1 MRVRVF
7 LATTTSHANRKV
19 GKILIGGRLPA
30 TTMGEMPDTS
40 SVSKVAF
47 LGDYPPRQCGI
58 ATFTR
63 DLRDA
68 VAEANPG
75 WNCPVIAVSDRPGAY
90 HYPDDVRFEIP
101 QPDMASYVRAANFLN
116 LAHIDAL
123 CVQHEFGIFGGS
135 AGSHLLGLLR
145 RTRMPVVTTLHTVLE
160 KPDNDQRRV
169 FSELI
174 EMSTR
179 VVVMA
184 ERARRILHEVYRYPE
199 EKVAL
204 IPHGIPD
211 VPFTDPSFYKDHFGV
226 AGRPVMLTFGLL
238 SPNKGIE
245 HVIQALPAIVAAH
258 PQLIYIVLGATHP
271 NLLREGGENYRLQLE
286 RLARS
291 LGVEK
296 NVLFVNRYVSNAEL
310 SEYIG
315 AADVYITPYLNEA
328 QITSGTLSYCYG
340 AGKAVVST
348 PYLHAVEL
356 LGDARGVI
364 VPFRDAGAIAREV
377 SALFS
382 DEARLNSLRKQAYLS
397 GRNMV
402 WSEVAQEYTRVFA
415 EARDQFEANR
425 GERAVHAAAIG
436 EHSHLPPWRF
446 DHLIRMTDGAGMLQH
461 ARFTIPW
468 FEHGYCTDDNARA
481 LLLSV
486 LLEEL
491 DEAPPE
497 VRALRSSYAA
507 FLQHAF
513 VDSTGRFR
521 NFMSFDR
528 RWLEEAGSEDSHG
541 RALWALGAVV
551 GRTRSE
557 NLRAWA
563 APLFESALPA
573 VSTFTSPRA
582 WAFTILGLHEYLRSF
597 EGDLMAARS
606 REDLSGRLFGLW
618 GSVSAPDWLWFEDI
632 VGYDNA
638 RLSHALI
645 LTGRWTGHEGMR
657 ESGLRSLRWL
667 MENQCGERG
676 CFRPVGSNGF
686 WQRGGRPAE
695 YDQQPIEA
703 AATVSACIEALNATG
718 DEYWRGE
725 AQRAFDWFLGSND
738 LNEVL
743 YDFST
748 GGCRDG
754 LHASRLN
761 QNEGAESTL
770 SFMMALAEMKALDN
784 ATAAF
789 ERAADTP

>member
-1 MRVRVF
+1 MK
-7 LATTTSHANRKV
+7 A
-19 GKILIGGRLPA
+19 
-30 TTMGEMPDTS
+30 MPDTP

-63 DLRDA
+63 DLREA
-68 VAEANPG
+68 VAGAHPG
-75 WNCPVIAVSDRPGAY
+75 WNCPVIAVSDRPGEY
-90 HYPDDVRFEIP
+90 RYPDEVRFEIP

-116 LAHIDAL
+116 LAHVDAL
-123 CVQHEFGIFGGS
+123 CVQHEFGIFGGA

-145 RTRMPVVTTLHTVLE
+145 RARMPVVTTLHTVLE
-160 KPDNDQRRV
+160 NPDPDQRRV
-169 FSELI
+169 FDELLD
-174 EMSTR
+174 MSAR
-179 VVVMA
+179 IVVMA
-184 ERARRILHEVYRYPE
+184 ERARRMLGEIYHCPDD
-199 EKVAL
+199 KVAL

-211 VPFTDPSFYKDHFGV
+211 VAFTDPSFYKDHFDV

-245 HVIQALPAIVAAH
+245 NAIEALPEVVKHH
-258 PQLIYIVLGATHP
+258 PRLLYIVLGATHP
-271 NLLREGGENYRLQLE
+271 NLLRESGENYRLQLE

-310 SEYIG
+310 CEYIG
-315 AADVYITPYLNEA
+315 AADIYITPYLNEA
-328 QITSGTLSYCYG
+328 QVTSGTLSYCYG

-348 PYLHAVEL
+348 PYWHAVEL
-356 LGDARGVI
+356 LGDGRGII

-377 SALFS
+377 SALLS
-382 DEARLNSLRKQAYLS
+382 DEDRLNSLRKQAYLC
-397 GRNMV
+397 GRHMV
-402 WSEVAQEYTRVFA
+402 WDKVSAEYTGVFR
-415 EARDQFEANR
+415 EACEHFEANR
-425 GERAVHAAAIG
+425 GKRPDSATQIG

-446 DHLIRMTDGAGMLQH
+446 DHLVRMTDATGMLQH
-461 ARFTIPW
+461 ARFTVPW
-468 FEHGYCTDDNARA
+468 FDHGYCTDDNARA

-491 DEAPPE
+491 DEAPKE
-497 VRALRSSYAA
+497 VRELRSTYAA

-513 VDSTGRFR
+513 VESTGRFR

-528 RWLEEAGSEDSHG
+528 RWLEEQGSEDSHG
-541 RALWALGAVV
+541 RALWALGAAV

-557 NLRAWA
+557 NLRSWA

-573 VSTFTSPRA
+573 VYSFNSPRA
-582 WAFTILGLHEYLRSF
+582 WAFAILGLHEYLRSF
-597 EGDLMAARS
+597 EGDLMAARG
-606 REDLSGRLFGLW
+606 RGELSAQLFGLW
-618 GSVSAPDWLWFEDI
+618 DTVSTGEWPWFED
-632 VGYDNA
+632 VVCYDNP

-645 LTGRWTGHEGMR
+645 LTGRWTGNHRMR
-657 ESGLRSLRWL
+657 EAGLRSLRWL
-667 MENQCGERG
+667 MDNQRGERG

-686 WQRGGRPAE
+686 WRRGERPAE

-703 AATVSACIEALNATG
+703 AAAVSACIEAFNTTG
-718 DEYWRGE
+718 ENRWRSE
-725 AQRAFDWFLGSND
+725 AQRALDWFLGAND
-738 LNEVL
+738 LNEVI

-754 LHASRLN
+754 LHANRLN

-770 SFMMALAEMKALDN
+770 SFLLALAEMKALDN
-784 ATAAF
+784 AVAAF
-789 ERAADTP
+789 DRKHETK

>member
-1 MRVRVF
+1 
-7 LATTTSHANRKV
+7 
-19 GKILIGGRLPA
+19 
-30 TTMGEMPDTS
+30 MPDVST
-40 SVSKVAF
+40 VSKVAF
-47 LGDYPPRQCGI
+47 LGDYPPRHCGI

-68 VAEANPG
+68 VAEANPE
-75 WNCPVIAVSDRPGAY
+75 WNCPVIAVSDRPGEY

-123 CVQHEFGIFGGS
+123 CVQHEFGIFGGA

-145 RTRMPVVTTLHTVLE
+145 RARMPVVTTLHTVLE
-160 KPDNDQRRV
+160 KPDADQRRV
-169 FSELI
+169 FTELI
-174 EMSTR
+174 DMSTR

-184 ERARRILHEVYRYPE
+184 ERARRMLREIYRYPE
-199 EKVAL
+199 EKIAL

-211 VPFTDPSFYKDHFGV
+211 VAFTDPSFYKDHFDV
-226 AGRPVMLTFGLL
+226 SGRPVMLTFGLL

-245 HVIQALPAIVAAH
+245 YVIEALPEIVKAH
-258 PQLIYIVLGATHP
+258 PNLVYIILGATHP

-296 NVLFVNRYVSNAEL
+296 NVLFVNRYVSNGEL
-310 SEYIG
+310 CEYIG
-315 AADVYITPYLNEA
+315 AADIYITPYLNEA
-328 QITSGTLSYCYG
+328 QITSGTLSCCFG

-348 PYLHAVEL
+348 PYWHAVEL
-356 LGDARGVI
+356 LGDGRGVI
-364 VPFRDAGAIAREV
+364 VPFRDAGAVAREV
-377 SALFS
+377 TALLS
-382 DEARLNSLRKQAYLS
+382 DEARLNSLRKQAYLC
-397 GRNMV
+397 GRDMV
-402 WSEVAQEYTRVFA
+402 WSGVAAQYTRVFR
-415 EARDQFEANR
+415 EAGEHFEANR
-425 GERAVHAAAIG
+425 GRRADHGVHFG

-446 DHLIRMTDGAGMLQH
+446 DHLVRMTDGTGMLQH
-461 ARFTIPW
+461 ARFTVPW
-468 FEHGYCTDDNARA
+468 YEHGYCTDDNARA

-491 DEAPPE
+491 DEAPSE

-513 VDSTGRFR
+513 VDSTGHFR

-528 RWLEEAGSEDSHG
+528 RWLEEKGSEDSHG

-551 GRTRSE
+551 GRTRSD

-563 APLFESALPA
+563 APLFEEALPA
-573 VSTFTSPRA
+573 VYAFTSPRA
-582 WAFTILGLHEYLRSF
+582 WAFAILGLHEYLRSF

-606 REDLSGRLFGLW
+606 REELSARLFGLW
-618 GSVSAPDWLWFEDI
+618 DSVSSKEWPWFEDV

-638 RLSHALI
+638 RMSHALI
-645 LTGRWTGHEGMR
+645 LTGRWTGNERMR
-657 ESGLRSLRWL
+657 DTGLNSLRWL
-667 MENQCGERG
+667 MENQRGERG

-686 WQRGGRPAE
+686 WHRGQRPAE

-703 AATVSACIEALNATG
+703 AAAVSACIEALNTTG
-718 DEYWRGE
+718 DEFWRGE

-754 LHASRLN
+754 LHSNRVN

-770 SFMMALAEMKALDN
+770 SFLLALAEMKALDN

-789 ERAADTP
+789 QRANDKS

>member
-1 MRVRVF
+1 
-7 LATTTSHANRKV
+7 
-19 GKILIGGRLPA
+19 
-30 TTMGEMPDTS
+30 MPDAA

-68 VAEANPG
+68 VAAANPD
-75 WNCPVIAVSDRPGAY
+75 WSCPVIAVSDRPGEY
-90 HYPDDVRFEIP
+90 HYPEDVRFEIP

-116 LAHIDAL
+116 LAHVDAL
-123 CVQHEFGIFGGS
+123 CVQHEFGIFGGA

-145 RTRMPVVTTLHTVLE
+145 RSRMPVVTTLHTVLE
-160 KPDNDQRRV
+160 KPDQDQRRV
-169 FSELI
+169 FEELI
-174 EMSTR
+174 DMSTR

-184 ERARRILHEVYRYPE
+184 ERARRMLCEIYRYPE
-199 EKVAL
+199 EKISL

-211 VPFTDPSFYKDHFGV
+211 VAFTDPSFYKDHFEV

-245 HVIQALPAIVAAH
+245 HVIQALPEIVKKH
-258 PQLIYIVLGATHP
+258 PRLVYIVLGATHP

-310 SEYIG
+310 CEYIG
-315 AADVYITPYLNEA
+315 AADIYITPYLNEA

-348 PYLHAVEL
+348 PYWHAVEL
-356 LGDARGVI
+356 LGDGRGVI
-364 VPFRDAGAIAREV
+364 VPFRDAGAIAHEV
-377 SALFS
+377 TALLD
-382 DEARLNSLRKQAYLS
+382 DEARLNSLRKQAYLA
-397 GRNMV
+397 GRSMV
-402 WSEVAQEYTRVFA
+402 WSHVAGEYTRVFH
-415 EARDQFEANR
+415 EACEHFEANR
-425 GERAVHAAAIG
+425 GQRPASPAHLG

-446 DHLIRMTDGAGMLQH
+446 DHLIRMTDGTGMLQH
-461 ARFTIPW
+461 ARFTVPW
-468 FEHGYCTDDNARA
+468 YEHGYCTDDNARA
-481 LLLSV
+481 LVLSV

-491 DEAPPE
+491 DEAPPD
-497 VRALRSSYAA
+497 VRALRSAYAA

-513 VDSTGRFR
+513 VDETGHFR

-528 RWLEEAGSEDSHG
+528 RWLEEKGSEDSHG

-573 VSTFTSPRA
+573 VYAFTSPRA
-582 WAFTILGLHEYLRSF
+582 WAFAILGLHEYLRSF

-606 REDLSGRLFGLW
+606 REELSARLFGLW
-618 GSVSAPDWLWFEDI
+618 DSVSSKEWPWFEDV

-638 RLSHALI
+638 RMSHALI
-645 LTGRWTGHEGMR
+645 LTGRWTGNERMR
-657 ESGLRSLRWL
+657 DTGLNSLRWL
-667 MENQCGERG
+667 MDNQRGERG
-676 CFRPVGSNGF
+676 CFRPIGSNGF
-686 WQRGGRPAE
+686 WHRGGRPAE
-695 YDQQPIEA
+695 FDQQPIEA
-703 AATVSACIEALNATG
+703 AAAVSACIEALNASG
-718 DEYWRGE
+718 DESWRGE

-754 LHASRLN
+754 LHANRAN

-770 SFMMALAEMKALDN
+770 SFLRALAEMKALDN

-789 ERAADTP
+789 HREQDTK

>member
-1 MRVRVF
+1 MGCMP
-7 LATTTSHANRKV
+7 TS
-19 GKILIGGRLPA
+19 
-30 TTMGEMPDTS
+30 S

-68 VAEANPG
+68 VAETNPD
-75 WNCPVIAVSDRPGAY
+75 WSCPVIAVSDRPGDY
-90 HYPDDVRFEIP
+90 RYPDDVRFEIP

-123 CVQHEFGIFGGS
+123 CVQHEFGIFGGA

-145 RTRMPVVTTLHTVLE
+145 RARMPIVTTLHTVLE
-160 KPDNDQRRV
+160 KPDADQRRV

-174 EMSTR
+174 DMSTR

-184 ERARRILHEVYRYPE
+184 ERARRMLLEIYRYPE
-199 EKVAL
+199 EKISL

-211 VPFTDPSFYKDHFGV
+211 VAFTDPSFYKDHFDV

-245 HVIQALPAIVAAH
+245 HVIQALPEIVKAH
-258 PQLIYIVLGATHP
+258 PRLIYIVLGATHP

-291 LGVEK
+291 LGVDR
-296 NVLFVNRYVSNAEL
+296 NILFVNRYVSNAEL
-310 SEYIG
+310 CEYIG
-315 AADVYITPYLNEA
+315 AADIYITPYLNEA
-328 QITSGTLSYCYG
+328 QVTSGTLSYCYG

-348 PYLHAVEL
+348 PYWHAVEL
-356 LGDARGVI
+356 LGDGRGVM
-364 VPFRDAGAIAREV
+364 VPFRDAGAIAHEV
-377 SALFS
+377 SSLLS
-382 DEARLNSLRKQAYLS
+382 DEVRLNSLRKQAYLA
-397 GRNMV
+397 GRHMI
-402 WSEVAQEYTRVFA
+402 WGEVARGYTLVFH
-415 EARDQFEANR
+415 EACGNFESNQGKRSENAT
-425 GERAVHAAAIG
+425 HFG

-446 DHLIRMTDGAGMLQH
+446 DHLVRMTDGTGMLQH
-461 ARFTIPW
+461 ARFTVPC

-491 DEAPPE
+491 DEAPAD
-497 VRALRSSYAA
+497 VRSLRSTYAA

-513 VDSTGRFR
+513 DESHGRFR

-528 RWLEEAGSEDSHG
+528 RWLEERGSEDSHG

-563 APLFESALPA
+563 APLFESALP
-573 VSTFTSPRA
+573 VVYSFTSPRA
-582 WAFTILGLHEYLRSF
+582 WAFAILGLHEYLRTF
-597 EGDLMAARS
+597 DGDLMAARA
-606 REDLSGRLFGLW
+606 REELSARLFGLW
-618 GSVSAPDWLWFEDI
+618 DSVSAPEWPWFEDV
-632 VGYDNA
+632 VGYDNS

-645 LTGRWTGHEGMR
+645 LTGRWTGNDRMR
-657 ESGLRSLRWL
+657 DTGLSSLRWL
-667 MENQCGERG
+667 MEHQRGGNG
-676 CFRPVGSNGF
+676 CFCPVGSNGF
-686 WQRGGRPAE
+686 WHRGGEPAE

-703 AATVSACIEALNATG
+703 AAAVGACIEAFNTTG
-718 DEYWRGE
+718 DNYWRNE
-725 AQRAFDWFLGSND
+725 AQRAFDWFLGANE
-738 LNEVL
+738 LNEGL

-754 LHASRLN
+754 LHSSRIN

-770 SFMMALAEMKALDN
+770 SFLLALAEMKALDN

-789 ERAADTP
+789 LRDHPQL

>member
-1 MRVRVF
+1 M
-7 LATTTSHANRKV
+7 K
-19 GKILIGGRLPA
+19 
-30 TTMGEMPDTS
+30 EMPADTT
-40 SVSKVAF
+40 VSKVAF

-68 VAEANPG
+68 LAEANPG
-75 WNCPVIAVSDRPGAY
+75 WNCPVIAVSDRPGEY
-90 HYPDDVRFEIP
+90 RYPVDVRFEIP

-116 LAHIDAL
+116 LAHVDAL
-123 CVQHEFGIFGGS
+123 CVQHEFGIYGGS
-135 AGSHLLGLLR
+135 AGSHLLGLLHR
-145 RTRMPVVTTLHTVLE
+145 ARMPVVTTLHTVLE
-160 KPDNDQRRV
+160 NPDADQRRV
-169 FSELI
+169 FEELI
-174 EMSTR
+174 DMSTR

-184 ERARRILHEVYRYPE
+184 GRARRMLREIYRYPDE
-199 EKVAL
+199 RIEL

-211 VPFTDPSFYKDHFGV
+211 VAFTDPSFYKDHFGV

-245 HVIQALPAIVAAH
+245 HVIQALPVIVGRH
-258 PQLIYIVLGATHP
+258 PRLVYIILGATHP
-271 NLLREGGENYRLQLE
+271 HLLREGGENYRLQLE

-296 NVLFVNRYVSNAEL
+296 NVLFVNRYVSNEEL
-310 SEYIG
+310 CEYIG
-315 AADVYITPYLNEA
+315 ATDVYITPYLNEA

-348 PYLHAVEL
+348 PYWHAVEL
-356 LGDARGVI
+356 LGDGRGII
-364 VPFRDAGAIAREV
+364 VPFRDPGAIAREV
-377 SALFS
+377 SALLA
-382 DEARLNSLRKQAYLS
+382 DEPRLDALRKQAYLA
-397 GRNMV
+397 GRSMV
-402 WSEVAQEYTRVFA
+402 WSRVAGEYTRVFR
-415 EARDQFEANR
+415 EACRHFEAHR
-425 GERAVHAAAIG
+425 GAGPGETAPIG

-446 DHLIRMTDGAGMLQH
+446 DHLIRMTDATGMLQH
-461 ARFTIPW
+461 AKFTVPC
-468 FEHGYCTDDNARA
+468 FNHGYCTDDNARA
-481 LLLSV
+481 LLFSV

-491 DEAPPE
+491 DEAPPD
-497 VRALRSSYAA
+497 VRPLRWVYAA

-513 VDSTGRFR
+513 VEATGRFR

-528 RWLEEAGSEDSHG
+528 HWLEEQGSEDSHG
-541 RALWALGAVV
+541 RALWALGAAV

-557 NLRAWA
+557 NLRSWS

-573 VSTFTSPRA
+573 VYSFTSPRA
-582 WAFTILGLHEYLRSF
+582 WAFAILGLHEYLRSF
-597 EGDLMAARS
+597 EGDLLAARA
-606 REDLSGRLFGLW
+606 REELAGRLLGLW
-618 GSVSAPDWLWFEDI
+618 DSVSSDDWAWFEDT

-645 LTGRWTGHEGMR
+645 LTGRWTGQSRLR
-657 ESGLRSLRWL
+657 EIGLRSLRWL
-667 MENQCGERG
+667 MENQRGERG

-703 AATVSACIEALNATG
+703 AAAVGACVEAFNTTG
-718 DEYWRGE
+718 DEHWRHE

-738 LNEVL
+738 LSELL

-761 QNEGAESTL
+761 MNEGAESTL
-770 SFMMALAEMKALDN
+770 SFLMALAEMKALAN
-784 ATAAF
+784 ARAAF
-789 ERAADTP
+789 EREHDKK